1 MFEDTCPLCK
11 GEGVYK
17 KLECGYCDGK
27 GVMEYRSLAPDD
39 GCNHDAIITDEN
51 GFEFCEDCGCPLNTN
66 RD

>member
-1 MFEDTCPLCK
+1 
-11 GEGVYK
+11 
-17 KLECGYCDGK
+17 
-27 GVMEYRSLAPDD
+27 MEYRSLAPDD